1 MKINI
6 INNNEIC
13 INYFITDTSYEF
25 NIPYIDE
32 NHELLFGTN
41 NNLKC
46 LTIDNIEKIFKDNNE
61 RFVIIINGFKYSK
74 DERDIIISNELLSL
88 YNETDFSNN
97 FLFNSNILSNEKINF
112 TCFSNL
118 DSFENICTKN
128 NFNNLIN
135 NTNIKIES
143 FIFENEIFLSII
155 NQKIQLLSD
164 KNINEIVEPDLIIN
178 DILDILNFPEL
189 SDDFFS
195 LSSNLSDI
203 NFPILNMVISAD
215 INNTK
220 LIFPDIKIDN
230 FDDLEID
237 LSNDGNNLKN
247 QIDLLLSK
255 IQNLRAVAYLK
266 CECYDPT
273 IDAGLSDCNFYV
285 NDKIVNHQEILTG
298 SVYDG
303 PIYVIN
309 EIIPSGYRK
318 SKNYNF
324 DLKIT
329 KTGYVDFNNTYK
341 MDLFLDNDDVH
352 KGPILTD
359 LGTIPLIPTDKDE

>member
-1 MKINI
+1 MKVNI

-135 NTNIKIES
+135 NTNIKIEN
-143 FIFENEIFLSII
+143 FIFENENFLSII

-164 KNINEIVEPDLIIN
+164 KNIDEINEPDLIIN
-178 DILDILNFPEL
+178 DILDIPNFPEL

-195 LSSNLSDI
+195 LSSNLNDI
-203 NFPILNMVISAD
+203 NFPILNIEISAD

-247 QIDLLLSK
+247 QIDLLSSK
-255 IQNLRAVAYLK
+255 IQNLRASAHLK

-273 IDAGLSDCNFYV
+273 LDVGLSDCNFYV

-298 SVYDG
+298 SVYNG

-309 EIIPSGYRK
+309 EIIPPGYRK